1 MKKTIRKI
9 ALVVFALAFVVLGVA
24 FGPEL
29 YERLYEDN
37 GIWITEK
44 FTEEMK
50 KTAELKVF
58 QDTQTGMKTYTRGF
72 ELFGKKV
79 ETRKIEIPYT
89 FYMDYT
95 VDLRNAAVTVEGEEI
110 RIAVPSPQV
119 NACTVT
125 FDDADI
131 RQSGLASLLSTAEI
145 SRLMNEVRDQL
156 YTENAGK
163 EEYLIQA
170 REGTQ
175 EAISNLFSSVMNSEA
190 FDKDYTILVEF
201 DDTLAVSE
209 ASESP
214 AVDQT
219 PQP

>member
-1 MKKTIRKI
+1 
-9 ALVVFALAFVVLGVA
+9 
-24 FGPEL
+24 
-29 YERLYEDN
+29 
-37 GIWITEK
+37 
-44 FTEEMK
+44 
-50 KTAELKVF
+50 
-58 QDTQTGMKTYTRGF
+58 MKTYTRGF

-95 VDLRNAAVTVEGEEI
+95 VDLRNASVSVEGEEI
-110 RIAVPSPQV
+110 RIAVPSPKV

-163 EEYLIQA
+163 EEYLTQA

-175 EAISNLFSSVMNSEA
+175 EALSNLFSSVMNSEA
-190 FDKDYTILVEF
+190 FDKDYTILVDF
-201 DDTLAVSE
+201 DDALASFDE

-214 AVDQT
+214 AADVT
-219 PQP
+219 P